1 MMGDIFY
8 IFGLLVL
15 ILNFSILINYNKIFN
30 TKIWI
35 SKFTE
40 ISGNPPKIS
49 DFRSKDEY
57 NVYTSSNVISIVD
70 FFWFLIGLISNSWFI
85 FIGFL
90 VFQFLF
96 KSLVGLIKFEI
107 IRKYMEILFQ
117 FSKILI
123 ILALI
128 LNHFHFHTNWL
139 DLI

>member
-30 TKIWI
+30 TRIWI

-40 ISGNPPKIS
+40 ISGGVPKIS

-57 NVYTSSNVISIVD
+57 DVYTSSNIISIID
-70 FFWFLIGLISNSWFI
+70 FFWFLIGLISNSWII

-90 VFQFLF
+90 VFQFIF
-96 KSLVGLIKFEI
+96 KSFANLIKFEI
-107 IRKYMEILFQ
+107 IRKNMEILLQ

-123 ILALI
+123 ILSLI
-128 LNHFHFHTNWL
+128 LNHFHFHINWL
-139 DLI
+139 DII

>member
-1 MMGDIFY
+1 MFGDIFY

-15 ILNFSILINYNKIFN
+15 ILNFSILINYSKIFN
-30 TKIWI
+30 TRIWI

-49 DFRSKDEY
+49 DFRSRDEY
-57 NVYTSSNVISIVD
+57 DVYTSSNIISMID
-70 FFWFLIGLISNSWFI
+70 FFWFLIGLISNSWII
-85 FIGFL
+85 FISFL

-96 KSLVGLIKFEI
+96 KSLTGLIKIEI
-107 IRKYMEILFQ
+107 IRRVVEVIFQ

-128 LNHFHFHTNWL
+128 LNHFHFHINWL